1 MDQPIGPLVA
11 WMARQLDIPVEA
23 FGEYARRPQ
32 TVTDHARRLAEA
44 LGLRPPTAADLP
56 MMIEAGAQAAW
67 STNHGKPIA
76 GAVIAALQ
84 QSRII
89 LPAVSVIERTAI
101 AGRARARKRAADALL
116 AELSPS
122 QSAKLDELL
131 VLDPAVNMTPFAWLK
146 AVPIAPRA
154 DHVRELLDRLRHV
167 RAIGLRPE
175 IAARIHEGRL
185 RQFVREGHASDAH
198 QLGRYA
204 ARRRRAILVATGI
217 DLETRLIDAVLDM
230 TDKLIGGLFA
240 KARNATRRRYEAS
253 AADVGRLMRMFHGT
267 IEALATAQ
275 ATGRDAFE
283 AVDETVGWAKLLHVR
298 GDVEA
303 LANLADEDPLLRA
316 ADRWRTLRK
325 FAPPDRGPGVP
336 RDARRRP
343 AADGAETA
351 CRPQPLWQARP
362 AARRADAVPE
372 GLAALGPG
380 ERHAGP
386 APV

>member
-1 MDQPIGPLVA
+1 
-11 WMARQLDIPVEA
+11 
-23 FGEYARRPQ
+23 
-32 TVTDHARRLAEA
+32 
-44 LGLRPPTAADLP
+44 
-56 MMIEAGAQAAW
+56 
-67 STNHGKPIA
+67 
-76 GAVIAALQ
+76 
-84 QSRII
+84 
-89 LPAVSVIERTAI
+89 
-101 AGRARARKRAADALL
+101 
-116 AELSPS
+116 
-122 QSAKLDELL
+122 
-131 VLDPAVNMTPFAWLK
+131 MTPFAWLK